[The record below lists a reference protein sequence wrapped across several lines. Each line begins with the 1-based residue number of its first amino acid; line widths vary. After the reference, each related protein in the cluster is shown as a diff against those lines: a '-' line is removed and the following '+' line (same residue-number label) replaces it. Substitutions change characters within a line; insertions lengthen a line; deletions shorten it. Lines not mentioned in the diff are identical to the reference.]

1 MATDT
6 KASARWP
13 SRDWWRDRF
22 LTIDVRTLGLARIYL
37 ASLLLFDL
45 GKRSLEMSVWYSE
58 TGLLP
63 NAMLQDHPMRPW
75 GYTFFSY
82 VTSDT
87 GVTIAFILIAAVYI
101 GFLVGIFTRLFHVL
115 SFICLV
121 SLQIRVDL
129 LANGGDFV
137 LCNLVLWTSFL
148 PMGAAF
154 SIDARRR
161 SAAGKAVRSPVVSPA
176 VLVIMLQLS
185 VIYYFNAVHKNG
197 VTWQDGSAVYWLA
210 HQERVVT
217 AIGLWMREQLP
228 LWVFQG
234 MTYFALV
241 LEFALPFLILSPWG
255 RPWTRRAAF
264 VGIWVLHLGIA
275 AVANLGHFSFV
286 MIGYSFL
293 LVSTEDWEWL
303 QRKLAEKRGNDDR
316 WTRRLTL
323 QTDGTLS
330 APTRSP
336 WRWLEMGVLGFL
348 VVVATSQV
356 LVENPAIPKLLK
368 HDQPKWIRATVQTLR
383 LNQGWRMFAP
393 DAPRF
398 DMWLVFDATT
408 VDGRRV
414 DPFNELASRY
424 ADPELRTIPP
434 RLGHNYYWCDYT
446 VRIRAFRKYFPELED
461 WIFRYHERTGN
472 ENDRIVSFTAYE
484 VSQIPPAPFES
495 EPKDLK
501 VTPFMQKSRPGS

>member
-1 MATDT
+1 MVSDARSVSSWRTRAWWTD
-6 KASARWP
+6 RV
-13 SRDWWRDRF
+13 
-22 LTIDVRTLGLARIYL
+22 LTIDVRTLGLARIYI
-37 ASLLLFDL
+37 AGLLLFDL
-45 GKRSLEMSVWYSE
+45 AKRASEISVWYSE

-63 NAMLQDHPMRPW
+63 SSMLEAHPMRPW
-75 GYTFFSY
+75 GHTFFSY

-87 GVTIAFILIAAVYI
+87 GVTLAFLLIAVVYV
-101 GFLVGIFTRLFHVL
+101 GFLVGAFTRVLHVL

-129 LANGGDFV
+129 LSNGGDFV
-137 LCNLVLWTSFL
+137 LCNLVLWTAFL

-154 SIDARRR
+154 SVDARAAR
-161 SAAGKAVRSPVVSPA
+161 AAGKAARSPVVSPA
-176 VLVIMLQLS
+176 VLVVMLQLS

-217 AIGLWMREQLP
+217 ALGLWMREHLP
-228 LWVFQG
+228 FWAFQG
-234 MTYFALV
+234 MTWFALV

-264 VGIWVLHLGIA
+264 VGIWALHLGIA

-303 QRKLAEKRGNDDR
+303 REKLVEKRGEHDR
-316 WTRRLTL
+316 WARRLEL
-323 QTDGTLS
+323 PAGGELS
-330 APTRSP
+330 APP
-336 WRWLEMGVLGFL
+336 WRPLRWLELGFLAFL

-414 DPFNELASRY
+414 DPYNEIASRY
-424 ADPELRTIPP
+424 ANPELRTIPP
-434 RLGHNYYWCDYT
+434 RLGQNYHWCDYT
-446 VRIRAFRKYFPELED
+446 VRIRAFRAYFPELED

-484 VSQIPPAPFES
+484 VSHHPPAPFAT
-495 EPKDLK
+495 EPTDVK
-501 VTPFMQKSRPGS
+501 VTPFLQKSRPGS